1 MDSTVYGPMMTE
13 NAEFAFVY
21 SKGLLGRP
29 PPAGVTLFPSSDRTA
44 GNPCDARQ
52 SEHTLCLAE

>member
-21 SKGLLGRP
+21 SKGLLLRWSW
-29 PPAGVTLFPSSDRTA
+29 AARVVTLERRTGTA
-44 GNPCDARQ
+44 
-52 SEHTLCLAE
+52 